1 MAQCNVPSYCSIIGK
16 ESGSPE
22 WFSVV
27 RGQVKKRLIT
37 GKEVDNTV
45 SKIKEVPLS
54 LQKFCSKFT

>member
-1 MAQCNVPSYCSIIGK
+1 MAQYNVPSYCRIIGK
-16 ESGSPE
+16 ESGAPE

-37 GKEVDNTV
+37 EKEMNNTV
-45 SKIKEVPLS
+45 SKIKDVPLS